1 MSNST
6 FDVPIKNSNDVL
18 EFLFVSSTEA
28 TTSTGATTTT
38 ESTTTT
44 PEVTT
49 TTTTTTTEAT
59 TTTTEEPTTTEAP
72 PLMTAELVM
81 GFEETT
87 TTTTAAPPTTEV
99 VVEVEEITTTAP
111 PTTEVVVEVV
121 EETTTTT
128 APSTTDVV
136 VEVEET
142 TTTTAPPLVT
152 TAVVENTE
160 ETIDWSTFAD
170 ELQEKIRESAA
181 SDEDL
186 EPAAEGGDKVVE
198 PMEEVSSKSY
208 FSCSSPVVA
217 EDGTV
222 SPPGKAIL
230 LEYDYDLTT
239 IADLDESTLSG
250 LDDGITK
257 NLADIY
263 GLTACRRR
271 HLRGLETDI
280 VILALDSKP
289 ADVSAADTAECA
301 TQVTDTT
308 SSPTFSCTPISGSM
322 TAYVEND
329 TDVEVAKAK
338 LLSLIEDGM
347 ASGAY
352 TDDNIIKTSYIGSR
366 PIVVADDVID
376 DTTVPVMSEIEAA
389 PLREK
394 EPPTMAIG
402 ISVFLLGFAALVLL
416 LAFCVHRHKK
426 DVEEPSDDDE
436 ESTQQP
442 VKHDVEKVESA
453 ESTVDLTEKGTTD
466 LSGDMYGNVASNTL
480 SSSGEED
487 DIQYTM
493 TEDYSHLAHHI
504 SNGPD
509 ITQVHPES
517 CLAVIADSSFGA
529 RSFET
534 GTPITTPITSPVSSP
549 RKLLPCILSPETSV
563 EEELL
568 AGVDHGTTL
577 DSIPMQESV
586 DNDERLDV
594 DHGTTLD
601 SIPI

>member
-6 FDVPIKNSNDVL
+6 IDVPIKNSNDVL

-49 TTTTTTTEAT
+49 TTTTTTTTTEAT

-81 GFEETT
+81 DFEETT
-87 TTTTAAPPTTEV
+87 TTTTTAPPTTEV
-99 VVEVEEITTTAP
+99 VVEVEVEVEEITTTAP

-128 APSTTDVV
+128 APSTTEVV

-152 TAVVENTE
+152 TEVVENTE
-160 ETIDWSTFAD
+160 ETIDWSAFAD
-170 ELQEKIRESAA
+170 ELQEKIRESAG

-186 EPAAEGGDKVVE
+186 EPTAEGGDKVVE
-198 PMEEVSSKSY
+198 EEVSITSKSY
-208 FSCSSPVVA
+208 FSCSSPAVA

-239 IADLDESTLSG
+239 IVDLDASTLSG

-271 HLRGLETDI
+271 HLRGLETDV

-301 TQVTDTT
+301 TQVSDTT
-308 SSPTFSCTPISGSM
+308 SPTFSCTPISGSM

-338 LLSLIEDGM
+338 LLSLIKDGM

-366 PIVVADDVID
+366 PIVVADDVVD

-416 LAFCVHRHKK
+416 LAFCVHHRGKK
-426 DVEEPSDDDE
+426 DVEEPSADDE

-487 DIQYTM
+487 DIQYAM

-517 CLAVIADSSFGA
+517 CLAVIADSSFEA

-534 GTPITTPITSPVSSP
+534 GTPSLPHHIPG
-549 RKLLPCILSPETSV
+549 LLS
-563 EEELL
+563 
-568 AGVDHGTTL
+568 
-577 DSIPMQESV
+577 
-586 DNDERLDV
+586 
-594 DHGTTLD
+594 
-601 SIPI
+601 

>member
-6 FDVPIKNSNDVL
+6 IDVPIKNSNDVL

-38 ESTTTT
+38 EATTTT
-44 PEVTT
+44 SEVTT
-49 TTTTTTTEAT
+49 TTTTTTT
-59 TTTTEEPTTTEAP
+59 TTEEPTTEATTTTKEEPTTTDAP
-72 PLMTAELVM
+72 PLMIAELVM
-81 GFEETT
+81 DFEETTT

-99 VVEVEEITTTAP
+99 VVEVEETTTTAP

-128 APSTTDVV
+128 AP
-136 VEVEET
+136 
-142 TTTTAPPLVT
+142 PLVT
-152 TAVVENTE
+152 TEVVENTE

-170 ELQEKIRESAA
+170 ELQEKIRESVG

-186 EPAAEGGDKVVE
+186 EPAAEGGEKVVE
-198 PMEEVSSKSY
+198 PMEEVSVSSTSKSY
-208 FSCSSPVVA
+208 FSCSSPAIA

-239 IADLDESTLSG
+239 IADLDENTLSG

-271 HLRGLETDI
+271 HLRGLETDV

-308 SSPTFSCTPISGSM
+308 STFSCTPISGSM

-366 PIVVADDVID
+366 PIVVADDVVD

-389 PLREK
+389 PLREE
-394 EPPTMAIG
+394 EPLTMAIG
-402 ISVFLLGFAALVLL
+402 LSVFLLGFATLVLL
-416 LAFCVHRHKK
+416 MAFCVHRHKNKK
-426 DVEEPSDDDE
+426 DVEEPSNDDE

-466 LSGDMYGNVASNTL
+466 LSGDMYGNVVSNTL

-487 DIQYTM
+487 DIQYAM
-493 TEDYSHLAHHI
+493 TEDYSHLAHHT

-509 ITQVHPES
+509 ITQVHPEA
-517 CLAVIADSSFGA
+517 CLAVIADSSFEA

-549 RKLLPCILSPETSV
+549 RKLLPCIMSPETSV
-563 EEELL
+563 EEDLL

-577 DSIPMQESV
+577 DSIPMQGSI